1 MTCDSIHTHTF
12 VLPQDNK
19 ISVRTVCLCAVC
31 ALNEMNAC
39 APPLPNYREWRG
51 EISGKKERRVVT
63 QAGIGEKNDVQ

>member
-1 MTCDSIHTHTF
+1 M
-12 VLPQDNK
+12 
-19 ISVRTVCLCAVC
+19 CAVC